1 MQCTSI
7 ARMGMMR
14 DVSEM
19 VRSCSQGSQLLLRL
33 DALLTWLYAVCKRDT
48 EPSHGGWLGKIASD
62 TGQSRDFGSVAVVCI
77 DGSVMS
83 GNHRPDASLGSC
95 SMPAN
100 GAIVVQFIQMP
111 LGRCPE
117 ARPLDLTPPVSSQ
130 EWTQTKPRRG
140 TRPRAPTQPRSCTSA
155 IILLTAFRFDPRKA
169 WRSPS
174 GLEVPR

>member
-62 TGQSRDFGSVAVVCI
+62 TGQSRDFGSVAKACI

-117 ARPLDLTPPVSSQ
+117 ARPLDLTRLYLL
-130 EWTQTKPRRG
+130 KNGRR
-140 TRPRAPTQPRSCTSA
+140 RHRDVAPDPEHPLSRAAARVQLFC
-155 IILLTAFRFDPRKA
+155 
-169 WRSPS
+169 
-174 GLEVPR
+174 